1 MEVIATLGYI
11 LECKRKKICGST
23 DGFPLVDCISLE
35 MMFQHAFVNGM
46 KCSIIAWFLKLLLW
60 NEIESSRQLDFKMV
74 DIFNF
79 VIIDV

>member
-1 MEVIATLGYI
+1 MMGVIATLGYI

-46 KCSIIAWFLKLLLW
+46 KCSIIA
-60 NEIESSRQLDFKMV
+60 
-74 DIFNF
+74 
-79 VIIDV
+79 

>member
-1 MEVIATLGYI
+1 MELDKTNKCSYNEFIATLGYI

-46 KCSIIAWFLKLLLW
+46 KCSIIA
-60 NEIESSRQLDFKMV
+60 
-74 DIFNF
+74 
-79 VIIDV
+79 